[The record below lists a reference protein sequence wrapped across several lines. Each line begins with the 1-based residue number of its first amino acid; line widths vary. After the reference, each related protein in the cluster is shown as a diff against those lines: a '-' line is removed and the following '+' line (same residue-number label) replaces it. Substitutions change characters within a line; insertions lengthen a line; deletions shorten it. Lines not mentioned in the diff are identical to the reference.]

1 VVDMVNEKPT
11 TPGDWV
17 HGLFGEEK
25 WGNYMGMIEE
35 GSNCAPS
42 INSSF
47 DNEGEMIGAYM
58 HHHMACRLLGKDN
71 SCTNFPVIEHY
82 VDNLMEKFVNKY
94 VDEVL
99 GVEAIIKD
107 PDDNEKKIRCDLIA
121 YCKDHDGECTI
132 IDWKY
137 VGKKFYYEN
146 YWDQMDHYKRAY
158 IDAQVGS
165 FGPLLSRVLVVAIF
179 PSGRIGTHA
188 YYGGDIN

>member
-1 VVDMVNEKPT
+1 MREKPT
-11 TPGDWV
+11 TPGDW
-17 HGLFGEEK
+17 FQWDEPDGE
-25 WGNYMGMIEE
+25 WVNYMAMLEE
-35 GSNCAPS
+35 GSNRVPS
-42 INSSF
+42 IDSPFS
-47 DNEGEMIGAYM
+47 NEGEMIGAHI
-58 HHHMACRLLGKDN
+58 HHYMACRLLGKDN
-71 SCTNFPVIEHY
+71 SLTSMDDLVSASFY
-82 VDNLMEKFVNKY
+82 VDNLMEKFVDKY

-107 PDDNEKKIRCDLIA
+107 PDDDEKKIRCDLIA

-146 YWDQMDHYKRAY
+146 YWDQMDRYKRAY
-158 IDAQVGS
+158 NDAQVGS

-179 PSGRIGTHA
+179 PSGRIRTHA